1 MKTLHFIGIGG
12 AGMAPLAKL
21 AIEAG
26 FRVRGS
32 DSAFSPKAEA
42 LRALG
47 AEVFTGH
54 RAEQVLPDTD
64 LVIYSSAV
72 GPENCE
78 RRRAAE
84 SGIAQMRRGEFLGEF
99 VRRYKRV
106 AAVSGSH
113 GKSSTTAMLVT
124 ILEKCGLA
132 PGALIGAA
140 RLEGDSA
147 LSGDGDIFVT
157 EVDESD
163 GTHTCIR
170 PFLGIVPNIDGDH
183 EWSVG
188 GPAAL
193 EANFRTFGWN
203 SDLLLIAGTPEL
215 RGFYHGHPR
224 LYEAE
229 QPDSFA
235 GFSGFMARNAALA
248 VRAAELLGADW
259 EAAAAAVAEY
269 AGIERR
275 MGTLR
280 EENGVCF
287 MEDYAHH
294 PTEVRASI
302 ELVRRL
308 HPGKKLHV
316 VFQPHRYAR
325 LERFFGDFVRELDA
339 ADKVTVLPVF
349 AAWCEKGSVDSAAL
363 AGKLPR
369 GVFRD
374 LPWAKLACEL
384 EKETPGTVVLLLGA
398 GDISELAA
406 LLKKGPVLRTER

>member
-170 PFLGIVPNIDGDH
+170 PFLGIVPNIEEDH
-183 EWSVG
+183 AWSVG
-188 GPAAL
+188 GAEQL
-193 EANFRTFGWN
+193 MRNYRTFGNN
-203 SDLLLIAGTPEL
+203 SEKLVYCAGANPDRIFNDHPHARRLDDVPDEYL
-215 RGFYHGHPR
+215 GF
-224 LYEAE
+224 
-229 QPDSFA
+229 F
-235 GFSGFMARNAALA
+235 GFQAANAYLA
-248 VRAAELLGADW
+248 VAAAEELGIDRQ
-259 EAAAAAVAEY
+259 AAETAARSFP
-269 AGIERR
+269 GIARR
-275 MGTLR
+275 MNVRFASDALT
-280 EENGVCF
+280 VV
-287 MEDYAHH
+287 EDYAHH
-294 PTEVRASI
+294 PSEIAAA
-302 ELVRRL
+302 L
-308 HPGKKLHV
+308 KLLRHRYPEHHLRV
-316 VFQPHRYAR
+316 LIQPHRYAR
-325 LERFFGDFVRELDA
+325 LEYFFDDFRRVLA
-339 ADKVTVLPVF
+339 TADSVLVAPVF
-349 AAWCEKGSVDSAAL
+349 AAWCESGKVDSDSLAASL
-363 AGKLPR
+363 PNARSVSGSWSDIAAAAKIPVPGK
-369 GVFRD
+369 
-374 LPWAKLACEL
+374 KLLVA
-384 EKETPGTVVLLLGA
+384 VLGA
-398 GDISELAA
+398 GDIEQVFPFLN
-406 LLKKGPVLRTER
+406 

>member
-1 MKTLHFIGIGG
+1 MKRLHFIGIGG

-21 AIEAG
+21 ALEAG

-42 LRALG
+42 LRPLG

-54 RAEQVLPDTD
+54 RPEQVTPDTD

-84 SGIAQMRRGEFLGEF
+84 LGIPQLRRGEFLGRF
-99 VRRYKRV
+99 ASRYKRV

-124 ILEKCGLA
+124 ILEKCGLD
-132 PGALIGAA
+132 PGGLIGAA
-140 RLEGDSA
+140 RLEGESA
-147 LSGDGDIFVT
+147 LSGDGDIFVA

-188 GPAAL
+188 GSAAL
-193 EANFRTFGWN
+193 AANFRTFGRN
-203 SDLLLIAGTPEL
+203 SGTLLIAGTPEL
-215 RGFYHGHPR
+215 REFYHDHPR

-248 VRAAELLGADW
+248 VRAAELLGVDR
-259 EAAAAAVAEY
+259 EAAKAAVAGY

-275 MGTLR
+275 MGILN
-280 EENGVCF
+280 EANGVIF

-325 LERFFGDFVRELDA
+325 LERFFDDFVKVLSRADEL
-339 ADKVTVLPVF
+339 TILPVF
-349 AAWCEKGSVDSAAL
+349 AAWSETGKVDSGTLCARIPGSRL
-363 AGKLPR
+363 GE
-369 GVFRD
+369 
-374 LPWAKLACEL
+374 LPWENLAARL
-384 EKETPGTVVLLLGA
+384 RKSAPGMVVLLLGA

-406 LLKKGPVLRTER
+406 LLKKQI